1 MMLAMVGGQM
11 TGTIGRIFLGMAAL
25 LAAAATPSLA
35 QTGADFYKGK
45 TITYI
50 VATPPG
56 GGYDFWGRLVAEYMQ
71 KHLPGS
77 TVVVKNMPGAGHL
90 VGANATYAAKPD
102 GLTIGSFNTG
112 LIYAQV
118 IKHDGAKFDLT
129 KMSWI
134 GKATTDPRVIAI
146 ASHSPIKT
154 FDELRAQK
162 EPVNFATSG
171 GGTSSDFVEIHM
183 LANVFKLN
191 LKILTGYSGNE
202 RRLAM
207 RRGEIAGTTGSRSS
221 FGSFVQDGHGR
232 FIAQIGGKDTD
243 VPQLKDLAKDPA
255 AKALVTMLQAQGDVA
270 RLTAGPPGIP
280 QDRLDAL
287 RDAYRKAMEDPEL
300 QAKAEKLERSVEPAY
315 GEEVAEMVKAAL
327 NQPPEI
333 VELLK
338 KTLEK
343 PKTEAVAEPK

>member
-1 MMLAMVGGQM
+1 MMP
-11 TGTIGRIFLGMAAL
+11 GRVAGRCAI
-25 LAAAATPSLA
+25 AATVLALAGAPTAAPA
-35 QTGADFYKGK
+35 QTGADFFKGK
-45 TITYI
+45 TVAYI

-77 TVVVKNMPGAGHL
+77 TFVVKNMPGAGHL
-90 VGANATYAAKPD
+90 VGTNALYASKGD

-112 LIYAQV
+112 LIYAQL
-118 IKHDGAKFDLT
+118 IKHEGAKFDLT
-129 KMSWI
+129 RMSWI

-146 ASHSPIKT
+146 ASHAPIKT
-154 FDELRAQK
+154 FDDLRASK

-183 LANVFKLN
+183 LANVARLP
-191 LKILTGYSGNE
+191 LKILTGYSGSE

-221 FGSFVQDGHGR
+221 FGSFVQDGHGH
-232 FIAQIGGKDTD
+232 FIAQIGGNDTD
-243 VPQLKDLAKDPA
+243 VPQLRDLLKDPA
-255 AKALVTMLQAQGDVA
+255 GKKLVTMLQAQGDVA

-287 RDAYRKAMEDPEL
+287 RDAYRKAMQDPEL
-300 QAKAEKLERSVEPAY
+300 VAKAEKMERSVEPAY
-315 GEEVAEMVKAAL
+315 GDDVQKMIREAL
-327 NQPPEI
+327 DQPPEI
-333 VELLK
+333 VEMLK
-338 KTLEK
+338 TTLATDNK
-343 PKTEAVAEPK
+343 

>member
-1 MMLAMVGGQM
+1 MPGRSARALFVMGSLAGLV
-11 TGTIGRIFLGMAAL
+11 
-25 LAAAATPSLA
+25 AATPSQA

-45 TITYI
+45 TVTYI

-56 GGYDFWGRLVAEYMQ
+56 GGYDFYGRLVSEYLQ
-71 KHLPGS
+71 KYLPGS

-90 VGANATYAAKPD
+90 VGANALYASKPD
-102 GLTIGSFNTG
+102 GLTIGTFNTG
-112 LIYAQV
+112 LIYAQI
-118 IKHDGAKFDLT
+118 IKHEGAKFDLG

-134 GKATTDPRVIAI
+134 GKAATEPRVLAI

-154 FDELRAQK
+154 FDDLRNAKQ
-162 EPVNFATSG
+162 PVNFATSG
-171 GGTSSDFVEIHM
+171 GGTSSDFVETHL
-183 LANVFKLN
+183 LANGLKLN
-191 LKILTGYSGNE
+191 MKILTGYSGTE

-207 RRGEIAGTTGSRSS
+207 RRGEVVGAMGSRSS

-232 FIAQIGGKDTD
+232 FVAQIGGNDKD
-243 VPQLKDLAKDPA
+243 VPQLKDLVRDPS
-255 AKALVTMLQAQGDVA
+255 AKALLAVLQSRGDIA

-287 RDAYRKAMEDPEL
+287 RAAFHKAMEDPEL

-315 GEEVAEMVKAAL
+315 GDELLEMVKAAL

-333 VELLK
+333 VQLLK
-338 KTLEK
+338 ETLDR
-343 PKTEAVAEPK
+343 PKGEGESK

>member
-1 MMLAMVGGQM
+1 MITEKLA
-11 TGTIGRIFLGMAAL
+11 RAL
-25 LAAAATPSLA
+25 LATAGCAAFFAAATPAFA

-56 GGYDFWGRLVAEYMQ
+56 GGYDFWGRLVSEYMQ
-71 KHLPGS
+71 KYLPGS
-77 TVVVKNMPGAGHL
+77 TIIVKNMGGAGHL

-102 GLTIGSFNTG
+102 GLTIGTFNTG

-118 IKHDGAKFDLT
+118 IKHEGAKFDLS
-129 KMSWI
+129 KMGWI

-154 FDELRAQK
+154 FDDLRAQK

-207 RRGEIAGTTGSRSS
+207 RRGEIVGTTGSRSS
-221 FGSFVQDGHGR
+221 FGSFVQEGQGR
-232 FIAQIGGKDTD
+232 FIAQIGGSDTD
-243 VPQLKDLAKDPA
+243 VPQLKDLAKDA
-255 AKALVTMLQAQGDVA
+255 SGKALVSMLQAQGDIA

-287 RDAYRKAMEDPEL
+287 RAAYRKALEDPEM

-315 GEEVAEMVKAAL
+315 GEDVAEMIKAAL

-333 VELLK
+333 VEMLK
-338 KTLEK
+338 KTLEQ
-343 PKTEAVAEPK
+343 PQN